1 VARAKANEADARARL
16 DVANTERAVGDA
28 QLKRALA
35 ERDLLKKQYA
45 NQEQMARADDE
56 VRAAQQRIQ
65 AADLKRSYLEKMVQV
80 AQADTQTAQAH
91 LATSQALTEQVK
103 FRAMKAAD
111 VPQAQSIN
119 GGEIDARVAQA
130 QLHEAQLRK
139 QAADLRASAVD
150 LYNRWQQTDARVRML
165 ARPEPLPVPPP
176 TGEPTR

>member
-1 VARAKANEADARARL
+1 MAKADE
-16 DVANTERAVGDA
+16 
-28 QLKRALA
+28 
-35 ERDLLKKQYA
+35 
-45 NQEQMARADDE
+45 E

-65 AADLKRSYLEKMVQV
+65 AADLKKAYLDKMVQV
-80 AQADTQTAQAH
+80 AQADTQVAQAH
-91 LATSQALTEQVK
+91 LDTSQALTEQVK

-111 VPQAQSIN
+111 VPQAQSVN
-119 GGEIDARVAQA
+119 GGEIDSRVAQA

-176 TGEPTR
+176 TTGEQAR